1 MIIYAPII
9 VAVMQYILVVDK
21 VNSLWQSYIFWEFL
35 MKKHVFGFPMLTLT
49 KLELLVCHVV
59 MQCPGY

>member
-21 VNSLWQSYIFWEFL
+21 VNSLWQSYIFLGISDEKTCFWVSYVSFDQ
-35 MKKHVFGFPMLTLT
+35 T
-49 KLELLVCHVV
+49 
-59 MQCPGY
+59 